1 MVLIYIL
8 IIFFL
13 FLIAYQI
20 VLGTGIKEG
29 MDNSSDL
36 DKLDKKVD
44 NVRADVFDLSLNLVS
59 LQKNVATLLNQ
70 QAGFASSLKDTANN
84 VPNSIQTYKPS

>member
-20 VLGTGIKEG
+20 VLGMQIHKKEG
-29 MDNSSDL
+29 FDITSDL
-36 DKLDKKVD
+36 DKLDRKVD
-44 NVRADVFDLSLNLVS
+44 NVRADVFDLSINLVA
-59 LQKNVATLLNQ
+59 LQKNVATLINQ
-70 QAGFASSLKDTANN
+70 QTGFAASLKNSASDIP
-84 VPNSIQTYKPS
+84 VPPS